1 LGRRPPQAAGAG
13 NRIVIGRVLSLDKA
27 RAVMTRRD
35 SSLTVKVRPTH
46 MALPGPAAR
55 KLWIPQAPGNFNGLS

>member
-27 RAVMTRRD
+27 RAVMTRRE

-46 MALPGPAAR
+46 MAIARTGGP
-55 KLWIPQAPGNFNGLS
+55 